1 MDINY
6 ILNHLGEDRDN
17 YFGAVSPPIIQSSN
31 FAFRNL
37 DEMRRLFPNE
47 LDNHVYSRGNNPTVA
62 ILRKKL
68 AALEKAEDAL
78 VLSSGSAAVA
88 MSVIANVTAG
98 DHIVCVKSPYSWTF
112 ALLTK
117 FLPRFGVKTTFVDGT
132 DLAAIEAA
140 MQDNTKVLYLESP
153 NTLYYDLQDL
163 EGCAALAKARGI
175 VTIIDNSYCSPI
187 HQNPIELG
195 IDIVVHSGTKYING
209 HSDVVV
215 GVLCGSKE
223 MVRKI
228 FQSEYMT
235 LGAILSP
242 NDASL
247 VLRGLRTLPMRVERS
262 WQTAEKVIAFL
273 QNHPKVAHVYYP
285 FLPSHPQY
293 ALAKKQ
299 MRGGGGLF
307 TVLFKSESNA
317 TMEAFIHR
325 LTAFLIAVSWGGHES
340 LMMPTAGFYHWGNG
354 RANPPH
360 PFNLVR
366 FYIGLEDAAF
376 LIQDLK
382 QGMEVL

>member
-6 ILNHLGEDRDN
+6 ILNHLGEEREN
-17 YFGAVSPPIIQSSN
+17 YFNAVSPPIIQSSN
-31 FAFRNL
+31 FVFRNL

-62 ILRKKL
+62 MLRKKL

-88 MSVIANVTAG
+88 MAVIANVKAG
-98 DHIVCVKSPYSWTF
+98 DHVVCVKAPYSWTVS
-112 ALLTK
+112 LLTK
-117 FLPRFGVKTTFVDGT
+117 FLPRFGVKTTFVEGAN
-132 DLAAIEAA
+132 LASIEGA

-163 EGCAALAKARGI
+163 EGCAALAKPRGI

-187 HQNPIELG
+187 HQNPIDFG
-195 IDIVVHSGTKYING
+195 IDIVVHSGTKYLNG
-209 HSDVVV
+209 HSDVVI

-242 NDASL
+242 NDAWL

-262 WQTAEKVIAFL
+262 KQTAEKVIAFL
-273 QNHPKVAHVYYP
+273 QNHPKVERIYYP

-307 TVLFKSESNA
+307 TVLFKTDEEA
-317 TMEAFIHR
+317 KMEAFIHR
-325 LTAFLIAVSWGGHES
+325 LSAFLIAVSWGGHES
-340 LMMPTAGFYHWGNG
+340 LMMPTAGFYYWGEG
-354 RANPPH
+354 RANSPH

-366 FYIGLEDAAF
+366 FYIGLEEADF
-376 LIQDLK
+376 LIEDLT
-382 QGMEVL
+382 QAMEAL